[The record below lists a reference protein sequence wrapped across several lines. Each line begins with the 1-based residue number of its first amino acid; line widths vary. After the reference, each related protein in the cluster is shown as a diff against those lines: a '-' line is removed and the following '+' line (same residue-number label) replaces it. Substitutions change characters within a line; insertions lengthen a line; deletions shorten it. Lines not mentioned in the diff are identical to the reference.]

1 MSNSMKGVIKSQRRD
16 RKGFQLEDG
25 LWYTS
30 RNVLG
35 KDLNKGSEVEFE
47 YTVNESGDRTYYN
60 ITDGTFKITKAATF
74 PRAGQAT
81 GGGSYQKKDSPDF
94 EAGVTA
100 GVAINNA
107 CLLIAHG
114 KADISSLPEL
124 ARRIAG
130 LSKQLKAELK
140 GGGQEQAP
148 QQQQAPAPQP
158 QHQPAPQPQPQ
169 PQQQGG
175 SDDFDDELPF

>member
-1 MSNSMKGVIKSQRRD
+1 MSNSMKGLIKSQRRD

-25 LWYTS
+25 FWYS
-30 RNVLG
+30 SKNVLA
-35 KDLNKGSEVEFE
+35 KDLNRGSEVEFE
-47 YTVNESGDRTYYN
+47 YTVNEAGGRTYYN

-74 PRAGQAT
+74 PSSGRATGG
-81 GGGSYQKKDSPDF
+81 GGGSYQKKDSPEF

-124 ARRIAG
+124 ARKIAG
-130 LSKQLKAELK
+130 ISKQLKAELK
-140 GGGQEQAP
+140 EGGGISTAP
-148 QQQQAPAPQP
+148 QQPAPKQSAPAPQP
-158 QHQPAPQPQPQ
+158 QITQ
-169 PQQQGG
+169 
-175 SDDFDDELPF
+175 DDIYEDVPF

>member
-25 LWYTS
+25 VWYSS

-35 KDLNKGSEVEFE
+35 KDLNKGSQVEFE
-47 YTVNESGDRTYYN
+47 YTVNEAGDRTYYN

-81 GGGSYQKKDSPDF
+81 GGRSYQKKDSPDF

-130 LSKQLKAELK
+130 ISKQLKVELK
-140 GGGQEQAP
+140 EGGEVSPAP
-148 QQQQAPAPQP
+148 QQPAPQP
-158 QHQPAPQPQPQ
+158 QTQPAPQPQPQ
-169 PQQQGG
+169 PQQGG
-175 SDDFDDELPF
+175 SDDFDDDIPF